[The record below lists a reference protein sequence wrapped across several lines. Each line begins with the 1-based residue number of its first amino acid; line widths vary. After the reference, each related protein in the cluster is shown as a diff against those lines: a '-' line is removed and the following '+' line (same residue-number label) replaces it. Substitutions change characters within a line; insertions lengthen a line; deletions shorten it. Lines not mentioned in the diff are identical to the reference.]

1 MSVTFEQGQS
11 LGRGDLSVFLT
22 DSSTGNPTN
31 GYRVVYSVFFV
42 DPSTGVEALI
52 GPKDKIPAN
61 PAVGEYYAAMRIPSG
76 AEIGCYR
83 IRWALQ
89 ETSVSTPEGAVQQF
103 GVVGPSQISVDPYKP
118 CVRNLINKL
127 RVLTRDNNP
136 ARNYRFMP
144 PEGEGTVGCY
154 NQVFG
159 FIWED
164 AEFAEYLEM
173 ALWKWNMQA
182 PNTDGS
188 YPTVE
193 SLCKNKPSWQ
203 AALLWGSLVT
213 AAQALVYN
221 WISQEFSVAGE
232 TKVTVHLPEGE
243 EVSLSIEELYE
254 ICKVAV

>member
-1 MSVTFEQGQS
+1 MSTNFEQGQT
-11 LGRGDLSVFLT
+11 LGQGDLDIFLT
-22 DSSTGNPTN
+22 DSSGNPIN
-31 GYRVVYSVFFV
+31 AYQISYAIYFV

-52 GPKDKIPAN
+52 GPKEKIPAN
-61 PAVGEYYAAMRIPSG
+61 PTVGEYYAAMRIPGG

-83 IRWALQ
+83 IRWVFRQ
-89 ETSVSTPEGAVQQF
+89 TSVSPQEGAVQQF
-103 GVVGPSQISVDPYKP
+103 GVIGTQQISVDPYTP

-136 ARNYRFMP
+136 DRNYRFMP
-144 PEGEGTVGCY
+144 PEGEGRVGCY

-159 FIWED
+159 YIWED

-182 PNTDGS
+182 PNTDAS

-193 SLCKNKPSWQ
+193 TLCQRKQSWQ

-221 WISQEFSVAGE
+221 WIANEFSVAGE

-254 ICKVAV
+254 ICKGEV